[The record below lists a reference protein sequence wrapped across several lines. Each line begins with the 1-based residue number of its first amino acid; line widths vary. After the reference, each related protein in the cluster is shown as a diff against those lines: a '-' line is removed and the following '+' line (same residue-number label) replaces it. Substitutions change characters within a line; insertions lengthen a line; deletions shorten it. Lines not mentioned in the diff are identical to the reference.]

1 MGMAAVVIRHRQML
15 EPPLGGLLDELER
28 FEAAVTAD
36 GVAVEVVRGGTTR
49 RSHLFEHGLE
59 GVGHLNPHLRLWRR
73 LRPAGGANGHRTEST
88 LP

>member
-1 MGMAAVVIRHRQML
+1 MVIRHRQVL

-36 GVAVEVVRGGTTR
+36 GVAVEVVRGGAAR
-49 RSHLFEHGLE
+49 RSHLVEYSLKWM
-59 GVGHLNPHLRLWRR
+59 GHHSPRLRPWRR
-73 LRPAGGANGHRTEST
+73 LRPEGDANGHRTEST